1 MHMELGQRGISIRI
15 LSSER
20 RPIDSLQRLTQDQ
33 ARSIMR
39 VRGIDESV
47 IQEALT
53 ELATGSDV
61 EVQLP

>member
-47 IQEALT
+47 IQEALAA
-53 ELATGSDV
+53 LATGSDV